1 YQKLYKNGDVSE
13 PMPHLFL
20 ISDEF
25 AELKSE
31 QPEFM
36 KELVSTARIGRSLGI
51 HLILATQKPS
61 GVVNDQIWSN
71 SKFKLALKVADK
83 ADSMEMLKT
92 PDAAEITQAGR
103 AYLQVG
109 NNEIYELFQS
119 AWSGADYQ
127 PEKDDQQI
135 EDHTIYL
142 VNDLGQY
149 EILSEDL
156 SGLENA
162 DDVKQIPTELDAIID
177 GIHEV
182 AERENITPLPRPWLP
197 PLEERIASST
207 LHPVD
212 FREEWLTEKQPLE
225 PVLGV
230 VDVPSMQAQNTLR
243 LNMTQEGHMTVFSS
257 PGYGKSTFMQTVVM
271 DLARV
276 HSPERLNVYL
286 LDFGTNGL
294 LPLKKLPHVADT
306 MSIDEEEKIEK
317 FARRINDELKRR
329 KKLLSEFSV
338 ASLDMYERA
347 SGKEEPIILILLDG
361 FEGLKDA
368 KFNEI
373 LEKVITQVA
382 REGAGIG
389 VHLLLS
395 AGRQNSLKAI
405 LSSNIKTQIVLKMID
420 DSEPRA
426 IVGRTTLTIDDLPGR
441 GLIKLDEPELFQAA
455 LPADGEEALQII
467 EAIQEEVAQMDKHW
481 TGARPE
487 PIPMVPEELT
497 YEHFAGILDRKHP
510 ASTEYIPLGLDLDS
524 VEVVPWLTTK
534 EEHLTVVGA
543 SQQDTE
549 GLMKLFITQINRMNQ
564 ANPVNYLH
572 VIDTSRQ
579 TYQHLSGSVVS
590 YVSELEGMEQLLTGI
605 RNEQVALKEQN
616 RIDVEMN
623 HYILI
628 ANINDFSAKTR
639 DTLAKINIELYE
651 EYDSIKF
658 ITFGSANDYGA
669 NYDDFSKLLKQ
680 NKYGLLFMKYSDQS
694 LLTAANLNYKSPA
707 LTNQEAYFVE
717 DDYATILKLPTIF

>member
-1 YQKLYKNGDVSE
+1 
-13 PMPHLFL
+13 
-20 ISDEF
+20 
-25 AELKSE
+25 
-31 QPEFM
+31 
-36 KELVSTARIGRSLGI
+36 
-51 HLILATQKPS
+51 
-61 GVVNDQIWSN
+61 
-71 SKFKLALKVADK
+71 
-83 ADSMEMLKT
+83 MEMLKT

-347 SGKEEPIILILLDG
+347 SGKEEPIIIILLDG
-361 FEGLKDA
+361 FEGMKGA
-368 KFNEI
+368 KFEEI

-389 VHLLLS
+389 IHLLLS
-395 AGRQNSLKAI
+395 AGRQNSMRAT
-405 LSSNIKTQIVLKMID
+405 LSSNIKTQVVLKMID

-426 IVGRTTLTIDDLPGR
+426 IVGRTTLTIDDLPGC
-441 GLIKLDEPELFQAA
+441 GLIKLEEPELFQAA
-455 LPADGEEALQII
+455 LPADGEDTLQII
-467 EAIQEEVAQMDKHW
+467 EAIQEEVNQMDQHW
-481 TGARPE
+481 TGERPE
-487 PIPMVPEELT
+487 PIPMMPEVFTLE
-497 YEHFAGILDRKHP
+497 EFRKV
-510 ASTEYIPLGLDLDS
+510 ASVKQHIESNHSLPVGLDFEKVESIAWNYADS
-524 VEVVPWLTTK
+524 NLLYAYAKAQDGESFGHHAIDVLLEQEHKVLLFDAGNSGLYTKYEQLNAAALTSEDHNNLVEAIKERMDERDEAFKVYLQNNGTLSPKEYFEKEVEPLFVILHNVNKFVASLSSPNQGLLATICAVGKEKGIHIITISDVFEITKGYDDVSKVIKRAEEAILKVRINDQTFLTVNNKNYK
-534 EEHLTVVGA
+534 EE
-543 SQQDTE
+543 
-549 GLMKLFITQINRMNQ
+549 N
-564 ANPVNYLH
+564 
-572 VIDTSRQ
+572 
-579 TYQHLSGSVVS
+579 
-590 YVSELEGMEQLLTGI
+590 
-605 RNEQVALKEQN
+605 LKE
-616 RIDVEMN
+616 DEGY
-623 HYILI
+623 YIQ
-628 ANINDFSAKTR
+628 SG
-639 DTLAKINIELYE
+639 LA
-651 EYDSIKF
+651 
-658 ITFGSANDYGA
+658 
-669 NYDDFSKLLKQ
+669 
-680 NKYGLLFMKYSDQS
+680 
-694 LLTAANLNYKSPA
+694 YKMQQPR
-707 LTNQEAYFVE
+707 TN
-717 DDYATILKLPTIF
+717 